1 MKVIFVAIVTVIT
14 CILLFIRRQ
23 YKKLIIGGYLSVII
37 LFGAYYNY
45 AVLKLMPDV
54 SFHRPFSQTFYQK
67 EFLDTGEYP
76 DSLLPL
82 ILSGKTVYTKDDPMD
97 FEDADAMGKN
107 WMYGFY
113 HQRNAVSYL
122 DMIEASAVSDESLNG
137 TMLTKTQ
144 IDEDFHKLG
153 PANDMLRYSFICT
166 DFWDEVGNF
175 FNYYWY
181 YSTHLSEIDVYLNT
195 DPDSNGEDI
204 ASAGE
209 LVLLWDSPEG
219 AKEEENLYIM
229 TKAYYEE
236 NVR

>member
-1 MKVIFVAIVTVIT
+1 MKVLFVGTVTVIAG
-14 CILLFIRRQ
+14 ILLFTKRE
-23 YKKLIIGGYLSVII
+23 YKKQIIAGFLSVIV
-37 LFGAYYNY
+37 LFCAYYDY

-67 EFLDTGEYP
+67 EFIDTGEFP

-82 ILSGKTVYTKDDPMD
+82 LLSKKTVYTKNDPMD
-97 FEDADAMGKN
+97 FEDAEAMGKN

-113 HQRNAVSYL
+113 HQTNIVNYL
-122 DMIEASAVSDESLNG
+122 NLIEAYQINDEGMNG
-137 TMLTKTQ
+137 TMLTGAR
-144 IDEDFHKLG
+144 IEEDFYKLG

-166 DFWDEVGNF
+166 DFREELGNS
-175 FNYYWY
+175 FNYFWY
-181 YSTHLSEIDVYLNT
+181 YSDHLSEIDVYLNIK
-195 DPDSNGEDI
+195 PDINGQDI
-204 ASAGE
+204 ASADD

-219 AKEEENLYIM
+219 AVEEENLYIM